1 MKKIT
6 IDKINDPDTNIA
18 INNGEDKIAQIKARI
33 SSTFETKKSE
43 AAPVYQMIWNSID
56 EEE

>member
-6 IDKINDPDTNIA
+6 INKINDPDTNIA

-33 SSTFETKKSE
+33 SSAFELKKSE
-43 AAPVYQMIWNSID
+43 SAPVYQMIWNSVEED
-56 EEE
+56 E